1 MLARFR
7 QSALLSQSEVIHM
20 SETAKVEQEQV
31 SSPSKDA
38 KQGRELSTID
48 FPYNSLEDVIPV
60 AKAVHKLGGNECRI
74 ETLAGELGHE
84 SIKSGGFRQKIASAQ
99 DFGLTSYSSGMV
111 RLTSLGE
118 RIVDQDQER
127 AARVEAFLKVPLY
140 AAIYEEFK
148 NGALPPTLGLE
159 AKMVSLGVSVKQKD
173 KARQVFQRSAKEAGF
188 FAYGT
193 TKLIYPAVG
202 KPEVKGTAAQTPDE
216 INKKNGNGGGEG
228 GGGNEP
234 PKYHPFIAGLLDTL
248 PPTGNPKTEWTLQGR
263 QDWLQTAAGIFN
275 LIYKTNV
282 DDKGTVTVSVD
293 VPKTSA
299 N

>member
-1 MLARFR
+1 
-7 QSALLSQSEVIHM
+7 M
-20 SETAKVEQEQV
+20 SETAKVEQEQF
-31 SSPSKDA
+31 SPEKPSKDA
-38 KQGRELSTID
+38 KQSRELSTID
-48 FPYNSLEDVIPV
+48 FPYNSLDDVIPV
-60 AKAVHKLGGNECRI
+60 AKAIQKLGGNECRL

-84 SIKSGGFRQKIASAQ
+84 TVKSGGFRQKMSSANV
-99 DFGLTSYSSGMV
+99 FGLISYSSGLV
-111 RLTSLGE
+111 RLTPLGD

-148 NGALPPTLGLE
+148 SGALPPSLGLE
-159 AKMVSLGVSVKQKD
+159 AKMVALGVAAKQKD

-193 TKLIYPAVG
+193 TKLVYPAVG
-202 KPEVKGTAAQTPDE
+202 KPEGKGAPGQTPEDL
-216 INKKNGNGGGEG
+216 NKKNGNGGGEG

-275 LIYKTNV
+275 LIYKTSAE
-282 DDKGTVTVSVD
+282 DKGTVTVSVD
-293 VPKTSA
+293 IPKISA

>member
-1 MLARFR
+1 
-7 QSALLSQSEVIHM
+7 
-20 SETAKVEQEQV
+20 
-31 SSPSKDA
+31 
-38 KQGRELSTID
+38 
-48 FPYNSLEDVIPV
+48 VIPV

-84 SIKSGGFRQKIASAQ
+84 TVKSGGFRQKIASAHI
-99 DFGLTSYSSGMV
+99 FGLTSYSSGLI
-111 RLTSLGE
+111 RLTQLGE

-127 AARVEAFLKVPLY
+127 AARVESFLKVPLY

-159 AKMVSLGVSVKQKD
+159 AKMVSLGVAIKQKD

-193 TKLIYPAVG
+193 MKLVYPAVG
-202 KPEVKGTAAQTPDE
+202 KAEPKVASSHTPDD
-216 INKKNGNGGGEG
+216 ITKKNGAGGGEG

-275 LIYKTNV
+275 LIYKTSAE
-282 DDKGTVTVSVD
+282 DKGTLTVSVD
-293 VPKTSA
+293 TPKNSA

>member
-1 MLARFR
+1 
-7 QSALLSQSEVIHM
+7 M
-20 SETAKVEQEQV
+20 SETAKVEQEKI
-31 SSPSKDA
+31 SPEVPGKEA

-84 SIKSGGFRQKIASAQ
+84 TVKSGGFRQKMSSAT
-99 DFGLTSYSSGMV
+99 DFGLISYSSGLV

-127 AARVEAFLKVPLY
+127 SARVEAFLKVPLY

-148 NGALPPTLGLE
+148 NGALPPSAGLE
-159 AKMVSLGVSVKQKD
+159 AKMVSLGVAVKQKD

-188 FAYGT
+188 FAYGA
-193 TKLIYPAVG
+193 TKLVYPAVG
-202 KPEVKGTAAQTPDE
+202 KPEIKGPSAQTQEE
-216 INKKNGNGGGEG
+216 INKKNGNGGGDG
-228 GGGNEP
+228 GGAGGNEP
-234 PKYHPFIAGLLDTL
+234 PKYHPFIVGLLDTL
-248 PPTGNPKTEWTLQGR
+248 PSTGNPKTEWTLQGR

-275 LIYKTNV
+275 LIYKTSA
-282 DDKGTVTVSVD
+282 DDKGTLTVSVD
-293 VPKTSA
+293 APKTSA

>member
-1 MLARFR
+1 
-7 QSALLSQSEVIHM
+7 M

-31 SSPSKDA
+31 SPEVPSKDA

-60 AKAVHKLGGNECRI
+60 AKAVHRLGGNECRI

-84 SIKSGGFRQKIASAQ
+84 SIKSGGFRQKMASAQ
-99 DFGLTSYSSGMV
+99 DFGLTSYSSGLV
-111 RLTSLGE
+111 RLTPLGE

-148 NGALPPTLGLE
+148 NGALPPTAGLE
-159 AKMVSLGVSVKQKD
+159 AKIVSLGVAVKQKD

-202 KPEVKGTAAQTPDE
+202 KPEAKGAAVQTPDDF
-216 INKKNGNGGGEG
+216 NKKNANGGGDGKG

-275 LIYKTNV
+275 LIYKTSAE
-282 DDKGTVTVSVD
+282 DKGTVTVSVD
-293 VPKTSA
+293 TPKISA

>member
-1 MLARFR
+1 
-7 QSALLSQSEVIHM
+7 M

-31 SSPSKDA
+31 SPEAPSRDA
-38 KQGRELSTID
+38 KQARELSTID

-84 SIKSGGFRQKIASAQ
+84 TVKSGGFRQKMSGAQ
-99 DFGLTSYSSGMV
+99 IFGLTSYSSGLV

-148 NGALPPTLGLE
+148 NGALPPPAGLE
-159 AKMVSLGVSVKQKD
+159 AKMVSLGVAAKQKD
-173 KARQVFQRSAKEAGF
+173 KARQVFQRSAKEGGF

-193 TKLIYPAVG
+193 TKLVYPAVG
-202 KPEVKGTAAQTPDE
+202 KPEGKGAAAAQTQDE
-216 INKKNGNGGGEG
+216 INKKNGGGGEGG

-248 PPTGNPKTEWTLQGR
+248 PSTGNPKTEWTLQGR

-275 LIYKTNV
+275 LIYKTGA
-282 DDKGTVTVSVD
+282 DDKGTLTVSVD
-293 VPKTSA
+293 APKTSA